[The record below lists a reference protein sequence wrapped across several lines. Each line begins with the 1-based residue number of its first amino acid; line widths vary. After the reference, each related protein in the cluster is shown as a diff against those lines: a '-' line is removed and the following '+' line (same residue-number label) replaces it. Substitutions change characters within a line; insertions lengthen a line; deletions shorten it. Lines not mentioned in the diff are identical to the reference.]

1 MVAGNPRALG
11 LERRDGAGAI
21 APLQLEESEKLG
33 NLLTLLS
40 AELHRR
46 TGIHDGVA
54 NFGTRQ
60 TEADPTRVAS
70 LSTLSEREVDQLLGN
85 RRLLENRLRELR
97 ALEVAAEAWGGVLA
111 ELRGELARQSENGSV
126 RPNAQAGRPGAG
138 FMADSYRLCEAD
150 DEYWYL

>member
-1 MVAGNPRALG
+1 
-11 LERRDGAGAI
+11 
-21 APLQLEESEKLG
+21 LQLEEGEKLG

-60 TEADPTRVAS
+60 IDADPTRVAS

-85 RRLLENRLRELR
+85 RRLLEDRLRELH

-111 ELRGELARQSENGSV
+111 ELRGELARQSENGSA
-126 RPNAQAGRPGAG
+126 RRKGQAGRPEAG
-138 FMADSYRLCEAD
+138 WPAHRYQLCEAD